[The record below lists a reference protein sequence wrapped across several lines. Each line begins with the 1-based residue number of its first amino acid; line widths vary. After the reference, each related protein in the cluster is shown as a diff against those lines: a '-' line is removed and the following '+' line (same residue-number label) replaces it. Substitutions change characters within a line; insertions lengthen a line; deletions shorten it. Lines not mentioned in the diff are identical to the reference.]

1 MNASVVAIPGGTLV
15 PVVPVVPATLPRHAL
30 RRGTR
35 GFAALLTW
43 LAGCIVSAVGLVVL
57 PASSLDRLA
66 LSWLVPLA
74 VAFGAAHVVAAWG
87 LLAGRRWSGA
97 LTGYLAA
104 IGIGVAVYGLLA
116 TLTGLD
122 PFAATSVLPADRAR
136 ADGLGLLV
144 WMIGM
149 WLVAARFAWRAFRP
163 LSTRDPG

>member
-1 MNASVVAIPGGTLV
+1 MNASAVAIPGATLA
-15 PVVPVVPATLPRHAL
+15 PVVPASPATLPRHAL

-35 GFAALLTW
+35 GFAALVTW
-43 LAGCIVSAVGLVVL
+43 LAGCIVSAVGLAVL
-57 PASSLDRLA
+57 PGSGLDRLA

-74 VAFGAAHVVAAWG
+74 VVFGAAHFVAAWG
-87 LLAGRRWSGA
+87 LVAGRRWSGA

-104 IGIGVAVYGLLA
+104 IGIGVAAYGLLA

-122 PFAATSVLPADRAR
+122 PFAATGGVPADRAR

-163 LSTRDPG
+163 LSTREPS

>member
-1 MNASVVAIPGGTLV
+1 MHSSTTALPGVATV
-15 PVVPVVPATLPRHAL
+15 PPAPTTLPRHAL

-35 GFAALLTW
+35 GFAALVVG
-43 LAGCIVSAVGLVVL
+43 LAGSVVTTVGMAVVPG
-57 PASSLDRLA
+57 AALDRLA
-66 LSWLVPLA
+66 VAWLVPLA
-74 VAFGAAHVVAAWG
+74 IGFGIAHFVAAYG
-87 LLAGRRWSGA
+87 LLAGRRWSAG

-122 PFAATSVLPADRAR
+122 PFSATSALPADRAR

-149 WLVAARFAWRAFRP
+149 WLVGARFAWRAFRP
-163 LSTRDPG
+163 LSTREPR

>member
-1 MNASVVAIPGGTLV
+1 MNASTAALQGSTLSPVSALAPVSV
-15 PVVPVVPATLPRHAL
+15 PRLAL

-35 GFAALLTW
+35 GFAALVTW
-43 LAGCIVSAVGLVVL
+43 LAGSVVSAIGVVVL
-57 PASSLDRLA
+57 PNASMDRLA
-66 LSWLVPLA
+66 LSWLIPLA
-74 VAFGAAHVVAAWG
+74 IVFGAAHFVAVYG

-122 PFAATSVLPADRAR
+122 PFAVTSTLPGDRAR

-163 LSTRDPG
+163 LSTREPS

>member
-1 MNASVVAIPGGTLV
+1 MNASAVAIPGATRAS
-15 PVVPVVPATLPRHAL
+15 VVPVTKTALPRQAL

-35 GFAALLTW
+35 GFAALVTW

-57 PASSLDRLA
+57 PTASLDRLA

-74 VAFGAAHVVAAWG
+74 VVFGAAHFVAVWG

-116 TLTGLD
+116 MLTGLD
-122 PFAATSVLPADRAR
+122 PFAATSHLPADRAR
-136 ADGLGLLV
+136 ADGVGLLV

-149 WLVAARFAWRAFRP
+149 WLVSARFAWRAFRP